1 VAFFISRRDFMR
13 RKLAFGLVLAC
24 FGTLAH
30 AETYQYSSALNGF
43 QEVPQ
48 TNTFGVG
55 VISLTLDDS
64 DLTASGT
71 GLVFFLSG
79 EPTDFHIHNAPYGS
93 SGPVVL
99 PIGPFAFSGND
110 VSFDI
115 TLSTVAEFNALKAV
129 LDAENGNIH
138 TAAFP
143 SGEIRGQIA
152 SVVPEPA
159 TLAVVGLGLLGVLRR
174 RKSA

>member
-1 VAFFISRRDFMR
+1 MR
-13 RKLAFGLVLAC
+13 RKLAVGLALAC
-24 FGTLAH
+24 LCTFAQ
-30 AETYQYSSALNGF
+30 AETYLYSSALNGF

-48 TNTFGVG
+48 TNSFGIG
-55 VISLTLDDS
+55 VISLTLDDTTLS
-64 DLTASGT
+64 ASGT

-79 EPTDFHIHNAPYGS
+79 DPTDFHIHNAPYGS

-99 PIGPFAFSGND
+99 PIGPSAFSGND

-115 TLSTVAEFNALKAV
+115 TLPSVADFNALKAI
-129 LDAENGNIH
+129 LDSENGYFNIH

-143 SGEIRGQIA
+143 GGEIRGQIA

-159 TLAVVGLGLLGVLRR
+159 TMAVVGLGLLGMIRR
-174 RKSA
+174 RKAA

>member
-1 VAFFISRRDFMR
+1 MR
-13 RKLAFGLVLAC
+13 RKLAVGLALAC
-24 FGTLAH
+24 FGTLAQ
-30 AETYQYSSALNGF
+30 AETYLYSSALNGF

-48 TNTFGVG
+48 TNSFGIG

-64 DLTASGT
+64 NLSVSGT

-79 EPTDFHIHNAPYGS
+79 DPTDFHIHNAPFGS

-99 PIGPFAFSGND
+99 AIGPSAFSGND
-110 VSFDI
+110 IAFDI
-115 TLSTVAEFNALKAV
+115 TLPTVGDFNALKTI
-129 LDAENGNIH
+129 LDAENGYFNIH

-152 SVVPEPA
+152 AVVPEPA
-159 TLAVVGLGLLGVLRR
+159 TMAVVGLGLLGIARR
-174 RKSA
+174 RKAA